1 MTNLKRCVIQFC
13 LVNVCAISGTG
24 QVTTSGQ
31 PTDAHQVATTQ
42 TSSAGQ
48 GTSAAQADTGV
59 IGVSSETSALVL
71 ALVLTPGKPPTVCVD
86 RLKSNAADDLRAA
99 GGDERNH
106 KLRRFLSL
114 AADPLC
120 STYLI
125 VNSRQYHAA
134 SQYARSK
141 ALGNALDQLQR
152 KVETEIVKGVK
163 TMSQQTGSGPGTGG
177 STNLTAKGV
186 AAKFLSVASEYGAL
200 TESTS
205 GQTTTVNGTLAG
217 VPVALMKKGIAE
229 ECSTK
234 LLQVPCFKHDAV
246 DYLGRISYSVSYDTS
261 QSGQTISGTAVGSLS
276 GTTQEVKTSGSSHSI
291 NAVSGKWV
299 IIQGASSSKDIQ
311 TALGNLAGKE
321 TAAQKASEAAA
332 YLQGI
337 ELNNSQDRFSTFQM
351 ENAGRLAK
359 DMSDDP
365 TGEKAVADWATMGTS
380 LVELLDPKLTADVE
394 GENAANSDVI
404 KNAVQLAIDYSAYL
418 AMEEDA
424 AIAVAKPAYLTFEY
438 DENRP
443 ANQPANSVF
452 RGIFQHKIGQQASI
466 TINGAI
472 SIYDSAPSS
481 SIPGAGRLRD
491 AQFAMEADEPFSL
504 NTAFTGKVGM
514 TLSEAF
520 YFQDQ
525 TSPAIL
531 NVNPGSPVNGVS
543 FTGLPA
549 NATQIFAQKGNI
561 GVGQIKVSIG
571 TGSNLKVP
579 LSVTYSNRTE
589 LIVKPTWRAQIGV
602 SYDLDS
608 LFQGK

>member
-1 MTNLKRCVIQFC
+1 MTNLKCCAIQFC
-13 LVNVCAISGTG
+13 LLAVFSVVGVSQTTPTDPEVTGSQAATVGQGKPAGQTPAGTLAPNSGTN
-24 QVTTSGQ
+24 
-31 PTDAHQVATTQ
+31 
-42 TSSAGQ
+42 
-48 GTSAAQADTGV
+48 
-59 IGVSSETSALVL
+59 ALNL
-71 ALVLTPGKPPTVCVD
+71 ALALTTGKPPEVCIE
-86 RLKSNAADDLRAA
+86 RLKHDAKSDQNAV
-99 GGDERNH
+99 GGGNK
-106 KLRRFLSL
+106 KLMEFLSL
-114 AADPLC
+114 SDNPFC
-120 STYLI
+120 SAYLI
-125 VNSRQYHAA
+125 LNSDQYRAA
-134 SQYARSK
+134 SKYVRGKTFS
-141 ALGNALDQLQR
+141 QLQTT
-152 KVETEIVKGVK
+152 VESQIIKEVK
-163 TMSQQTGSGPGTGG
+163 TMSQQTGSSSGTGG
-177 STNLTAKGV
+177 STNLTSKGI

-234 LLQVPCFKHDAV
+234 LLAATPCFNHKVV
-246 DYLGRISYSVSYDTS
+246 DYLSRISYSLSYDTS
-261 QSGQTISGTAVGSLS
+261 QSGQTISGTAVGSSS
-276 GTTQEVKTSGSSHSI
+276 GTTQEVTATGTSHSI

-299 IIQGASSSKDIQ
+299 IIQGTSSPTDIQ
-311 TALGNLAGKE
+311 SALSKLVKGQP
-321 TAAQKASEAAA
+321 TPAQKASEAAA
-332 YLQGI
+332 FLQEK
-337 ELNNSQDRFSTFQM
+337 ELV
-351 ENAGRLAK
+351 EAPAK
-359 DMSDDP
+359 FAQWQSDGAQ
-365 TGEKAVADWATMGTS
+365 TLVADMAADSTGKKAIADWVKMGTS
-380 LVELLDPKLTADVE
+380 FVQTLDSTLTPDINGIE
-394 GENAANSDVI
+394 AANSDVI
-404 KNAVQLAIDYSAYL
+404 KNAIQLAIDYSAYL
-418 AMEEDA
+418 GVEEDA

-443 ANQPANSVF
+443 ANQPTNSVF
-452 RGIFQHKIGQQASI
+452 RGILQHKIGQQASI

-481 SIPGAGRLRD
+481 SIPGASRLRD
-491 AQFAMEADEPFSL
+491 AQFAMQADEPFSL
-504 NTAFTGKVGM
+504 NTGFTGKVGM

-561 GVGQIKVSIG
+561 GIGQIKLSIG